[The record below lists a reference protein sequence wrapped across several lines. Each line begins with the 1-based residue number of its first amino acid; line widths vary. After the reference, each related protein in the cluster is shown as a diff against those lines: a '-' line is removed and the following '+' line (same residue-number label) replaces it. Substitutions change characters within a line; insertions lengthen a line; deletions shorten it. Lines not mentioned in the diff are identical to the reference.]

1 LAAVRREAAKLQ
13 VLDPQP
19 VTYTFVTSQALT
31 PKGKARIASALKPW
45 IHDDSQVLG
54 AHDLELLLHRHPDVE
69 RRQVKLWLTGGTQLA
84 ALLKA
89 GTITRSQTL
98 LEEIARAMPRYVQGR
113 VFSEARNQLRAEHV
127 LVIAGVPGIGK
138 TTLARVLL
146 ADAAMDGYEAIEV
159 SKDIE
164 EAWELVD
171 DGVKQ
176 VFLYDDFLGRTALA
190 ERFAKNEDR
199 RLIDFMRRAA
209 RRRSTLFLLT
219 TREYI
224 LRQAVQFYERLEQ
237 EHLEGRRFLLEL
249 NRYSRLDRA
258 RIFANHAFH
267 SPELTPAAKRSLLDE
282 RSYRRVIDHRNYNPR
297 TIEWIT
303 GLAGH
308 RLTTEELGRYVDFA
322 VDSLNHPE
330 RIWRHAF
337 EREIDDHGRMLLLA
351 LATLPNGTALTHLE
365 QAFAAVC
372 RVAGLSLGGR
382 AFNRSLAALDD
393 SFIRTAHDGGDGSQD
408 KGIVVGPYDPSVV
421 DFLRDYLRTS
431 PGDASLLVQGAE
443 FFEQVEWLYAALSA
457 QGHPSRD
464 VIDGLSDAAMRT
476 FEAPGLRVIRV
487 RVTPNA
493 WRKRPHGSRDI
504 EARLLGVY
512 RLFSPEPVWSTGL
525 SHWWCDTF
533 AARTGQWEEGN
544 GEPES
549 LIRLLETVD
558 PDAVEDFPRA
568 IEGAKAVLRSDQA
581 VVQSY
586 EWLIELR
593 DVVPGTFSVREWA
606 DVVDDFARWLEAE
619 LLSEVEDMST
629 EEELS
634 AVERVAER
642 LGVEIDQ
649 EDLEEA
655 SETLSENIAAR
666 EAEIDPD
673 PEPDTDPVVLDY
685 QAENQEI
692 EAIFVGLADTS

>member
-1 LAAVRREAAKLQ
+1 L
-13 VLDPQP
+13 
-19 VTYTFVTSQALT
+19 
-31 PKGKARIASALKPW
+31 
-45 IHDDSQVLG
+45 
-54 AHDLELLLHRHPDVE
+54 
-69 RRQVKLWLTGGTQLA
+69 
-84 ALLKA
+84 
-89 GTITRSQTL
+89 
-98 LEEIARAMPRYVQGR
+98 
-113 VFSEARNQLRAEHV
+113 
-127 LVIAGVPGIGK
+127 
-138 TTLARVLL
+138 
-146 ADAAMDGYEAIEV
+146 
-159 SKDIE
+159 
-164 EAWELVD
+164 D

-493 WRKRPHGSRDI
+493 WRKRAHGSRDI